1 MKNDNLFVAVIAVF
15 LILFLI
21 VLAWDSYLDYL
32 SKNNTIELLK
42 SSDNLSLEHMQGFIN
57 SRK

>member
-1 MKNDNLFVAVIAVF
+1 MKNDNLFIAAIAVF

-32 SKNNTIELLK
+32 SKNNAIELLK